1 METSSEDVMGKHL
14 AERVG
19 FHGGG
24 WDPGPWRPC
33 RTNLPTAPSS
43 GCPRPPLT
51 LNPIS
56 YGAEETEDQSRGLE
70 RVARGGSGGCLAGG
84 LALGVGAGN
93 GNLLFGRVQLWMPW
107 ASCSLC
113 SLRSGCRGPPA
124 ESERVGVK
132 HHGQAPGALV
142 GVTGGHKVSRPQRTL
157 CADGAEKDVC
167 VLSWQEGGSCW
178 PLGEGE
184 DVDMSR

>member
-1 METSSEDVMGKHL
+1 MGTSSLGESSCGC
-14 AERVG
+14 
-19 FHGGG
+19 
-24 WDPGPWRPC
+24 PGPPAASAVC
-33 RTNLPTAPSS
+33 
-43 GCPRPPLT
+43 
-51 LNPIS
+51 
-56 YGAEETEDQSRGLE
+56 
-70 RVARGGSGGCLAGG
+70 
-84 LALGVGAGN
+84 GVGVG
-93 GNLLFGRVQLWMPW
+93 
-107 ASCSLC
+107 
-113 SLRSGCRGPPA
+113 GPPA

-142 GVTGGHKVSRPQRTL
+142 GVTGEHKVSRPQRTL